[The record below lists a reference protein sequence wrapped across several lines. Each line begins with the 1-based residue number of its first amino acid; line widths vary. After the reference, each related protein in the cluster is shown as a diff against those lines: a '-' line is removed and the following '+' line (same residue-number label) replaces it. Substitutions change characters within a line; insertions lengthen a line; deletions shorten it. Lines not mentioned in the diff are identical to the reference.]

1 MYEETT
7 YEAILQR
14 MLGRVPDK
22 LDKRE
27 GSLIW
32 DTHSPT
38 AIELQILYIELET
51 ILREAYGDT
60 ASREFLI
67 LRCRERGVYPREAT
81 RAVLRGVFVPD
92 GLAAAG
98 QRFNIGDV
106 NYVFTGKRVGDEK
119 GGWEVECEMPGK
131 IGNQYF
137 GRMIPMEYIK
147 GLQSAE
153 LTEVLVPGE
162 EEEETEDLR
171 QRYFASFDENVFG
184 GNRADY
190 LKRTNDIPGV
200 GRTKVTRVW
209 NADISPADLI
219 PKETVETWYNEV
231 KGTLAG
237 EVRQWL
243 DSVLYAAKEKKLT
256 TGGTVLL
263 TIINSEYGP
272 TSDALVQMVQT
283 AVDPEGNAG
292 EGYGLAPI
300 GHVVR
305 VESAK
310 AKEIFIQTNLTFE
323 PGFGWGNLQSSLE
336 EAVSAYFLELRKEWA
351 DVSHLIVRIS
361 QIDTRLLNVPG
372 VLDVR
377 ETSLNGAGNNLELG
391 EYEIPVLG
399 GVSG

>member
-1 MYEETT
+1 M
-7 YEAILQR
+7 
-14 MLGRVPDK
+14 
-22 LDKRE
+22 
-27 GSLIW
+27 IW

-137 GRMIPMEYIK
+137 GQMIPMEYIK

-272 TSDALVQMVQT
+272 ASDALVQMVQT

-351 DVSHLIVRIS
+351 DASHLIVRIS